1 MKNKN
6 LYLLLIVMLMGALLL
21 VACGGGN
28 TNTNTVEEPA
38 ANQPME
44 ETAVEEPMEE
54 PTAEPVME
62 EPTAEPAMEEPT
74 AEPAMEEPTAEPA
87 AVAPAGTLRIWADDT
102 RAPILQDLADD
113 VLATYNLELVVELKS
128 AIRDDF
134 QVAAPLGEGPDIIVI
149 AHDQAGALVD
159 NGLLAPVDLAGKD
172 ADFAPKA
179 LEACTFDGILYCM
192 PYATENMAFFYNTD
206 MVETPP
212 TTWDEVLSMG
222 EALVAEGKTTYVMA
236 VTGTTYDAYPLFT
249 SFGGYIFGR
258 DAAGNYDPNDLGI
271 DSPGMIEGVQWLA
284 DGVANGDLPADWD
297 WANNHALFE
306 TGEAP
311 FIMAGPWALGRIR
324 ESGIPYAI
332 TNFPSDGYP
341 FAGTQGFFIN
351 AQSENVLLAQAFLSE
366 FIANVDTQLALYEV
380 GQRPPAYLPA
390 LAEVDDADLVAMA
403 AAGENATMMPAI
415 PAMGSVWGNW
425 DSAVVLAR
433 DGKQDA
439 AEAMA
444 DAGSKIRDLI
454 ANPLTGMV
462 NVPGSYQAQA
472 GCPGDWQPEC
482 AVTAMTMGDDGLY
495 TSGPFTL
502 TAGDYEVKVAL
513 DGSWTTNYG
522 VDGAPDGD
530 NYTFSLAAD
539 GDVSFSYD
547 PATNLLEIV
556 LP

>member
-6 LYLLLIVMLMGALLL
+6 LYLLFIAMLMGALLL
-21 VACGGGN
+21 AACGGGAAEP
-28 TNTNTVEEPA
+28 TQVPA
-38 ANQPME
+38 ATSAPVE
-44 ETAVEEPMEE
+44 ETAVEEPVAVE
-54 PTAEPVME
+54 PTAVETVVE
-62 EPTAEPAMEEPT
+62 
-74 AEPAMEEPTAEPA
+74 EPA
-87 AVAPAGTLRIWADDT
+87 ATEVAEEPAAEATTAPVAPAGTLRIWADDT
-102 RAPILQDLADD
+102 RAPILQNLAPQ
-113 VLATYNLELVVELKS
+113 VLEAYNLELVVELKS

-149 AHDQAGALVD
+149 AHDQAGTLVS
-159 NGLLAPVDLAGKD
+159 NGLLATVDLAGKE
-172 ADFAPKA
+172 ADFAPKS
-179 LEACTFDGILYCM
+179 LEACTFDGELYCM

-206 MVETPP
+206 MVETAP
-212 TTWDEVLSMG
+212 TTWEEVLTVG
-222 EALVAEGKTTYVMA
+222 RELVAAGETTYVMA

-249 SFGGYIFGR
+249 SLGGYIFGQ
-258 DAAGNYDPNDLGI
+258 DENGNWNPEDLGI
-271 DSPGMIEGVQWLA
+271 DSEGMIAGVQWLA
-284 DGVANGDLPADWD
+284 DGVANGDFPADWD

-311 FIMAGPWALGRIR
+311 FIMAGPWALGRLR

-332 TNFPSDGYP
+332 ANFPDGGYP

-351 AQSENVLLAQAFLSE
+351 AQSDNVLLAQAFLSE
-366 FIANVDTQLALYEV
+366 FIANVDTQMALYEV

-390 LAEVDDADLVAMA
+390 LEQVDDADLIAMA

-425 DSAVVLAR
+425 NDSVVLAR
-433 DGKQDA
+433 DGKQDPETA
-439 AEAMA
+439 MTEAGA
-444 DAGSKIRDLI
+444 KIRALI

-482 AVTAMTMGDDGLY
+482 AATAMTMGDDGLY
-495 TSGPFTL
+495 TSGPFSL
-502 TAGDYEVKVAL
+502 TAGDYEAKVAL

-530 NYTFSLAAD
+530 NYTFTLTAD
-539 GDVSFSYD
+539 GDVSFSFD
-547 PATNLLEIV
+547 PETKLLEII